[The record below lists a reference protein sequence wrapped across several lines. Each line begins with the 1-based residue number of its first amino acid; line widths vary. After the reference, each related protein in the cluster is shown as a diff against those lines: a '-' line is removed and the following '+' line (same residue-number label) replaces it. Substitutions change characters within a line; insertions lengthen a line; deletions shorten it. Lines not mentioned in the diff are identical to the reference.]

1 MKTILIL
8 SIFLNLYSCSESSET
23 SSLVKGSPS
32 SSTNNESS
40 PENENS
46 EDEAPTETSDISI
59 SSLLIPAAGTYA
71 EGSELL
77 FQIRF
82 SAAVDISG
90 SPRLSLNIGGT
101 IKNVVYSSGSGSDA
115 IEFSYIVEASDNDSD
130 GVNFQSFQISLAGGS
145 IQDENGLDLASLS
158 LADVIDP
165 LTGVIID
172 NSTGITAP
180 DIVTGVTTAPTANN
194 NELSLAWQVPAN
206 NGTAISSYIV
216 QYREQGQSTW
226 NSVAPNPTINQALI
240 SGLTEGATYEI
251 RVAANN
257 GLIGPYSSTSEVEIF
272 DILSMNPIAWLSATN
287 ITNGGTEPSNGDR
300 IAAWKDLTGVATD
313 ATENNTSNQPLF
325 ETNVQNG
332 LPAVRFDG
340 TQNRGLEGSFV
351 RTNNGGLTVILVGAM
366 DTNTVRK
373 AFFEFYQEGSPTSGS
388 NSRRG
393 FFFTYGFGEA
403 STNYFLDDSGFNI
416 WVAYDTGTH
425 STQWENGTNI
435 YTDNPNHFGRTDF
448 SGNGI
453 YVLGD
458 DQTGGD
464 RLSGYIGEF
473 LVFDKELSTEEIEVI
488 TTYLKNK
495 WNTP

>member
-1 MKTILIL
+1 MKKILIL
-8 SIFLNLYSCSESSET
+8 TLILSFYSCSESSDT
-23 SSLVKGSPS
+23 SSLVKGSPNS
-32 SSTNNESS
+32 SVNNGSSQESN
-40 PENENS
+40 PAEEETTPTS
-46 EDEAPTETSDISI
+46 EVNI
-59 SSLLIPAAGTYA
+59 SSMLIPAEGTYA
-71 EGSELL
+71 QGSELL
-77 FQIRF
+77 FQIKF
-82 SAAVDISG
+82 SSSVYISG
-90 SPRLSLNIGGT
+90 SPNLSLNIGGSL
-101 IKNVVYSSGSGSDA
+101 KNVVYSNGSGSDS
-115 IEFSYIVEASDNDSD
+115 IEFSYMVEASDNDSD
-130 GVNFQSFQISLAGGS
+130 GISLQSFQINLAGGS
-145 IQDENGLDLASLS
+145 IQDVEGLDLTSLNFNAVISS
-158 LADVIDP
+158 LA
-165 LTGVIID
+165 GVIID
-172 NSTGITAP
+172 NTTGITAP
-180 DIVTGVTTAPTANN
+180 DQVTGVTTAPTANN

-206 NGTAISSYIV
+206 NGTGITSYIV

-226 NSVAPNPTINQALI
+226 SSVAPNPTINQALI
-240 SGLTEGATYEI
+240 GGLSEGSTYEI

-287 ITNGGTEPSNGDR
+287 ITNGGTEPTNGDR
-300 IAAWKDLTGVATD
+300 VAAWKDLTGVATD
-313 ATENNTSNQPLF
+313 ATESNVGDQPLY
-325 ETNVQNG
+325 ESNVQNG

-373 AFFEFYQEGSPTSGS
+373 AFFEFYQEGSPNSGAD
-388 NSRRG
+388 SRRG

-403 STNYFLDDSGFNI
+403 STNYYLDDNGFNI

-435 YTDNPNHFGRTDF
+435 YTDNSNHFGRTDF
-448 SGNGI
+448 TGNGN

-473 LVFDKELSTEEIEVI
+473 LVFDKELTTEEIEVI